1 MKRDR
6 EEYAVKK
13 PTTKAAPTH
22 EVWDDPLLAEIR
34 PAVREAIE
42 KALEQELIRALGA
55 EWYDRAE
62 HRVGHRNGTV
72 VRAIGTPMGSTDV
85 EVPRARVF
93 GPDGKESEWRS
104 AKLPRHARRL
114 KAIDQVVVSLYLSGT
129 NQRRMKGALRP
140 LLKGLPLSKSAVSRL
155 VARLREAREVWMS
168 RDLSEEKV
176 VYVYLDGFGVNVR
189 RDGRVVRNPVLMAI
203 GVKETGEKV
212 LLSLRLAGGESTAA
226 WKAFME
232 DLVSR
237 GLKAPLLAIVDG
249 SPGLRGAVQA
259 LWPEALI
266 QRCTVHK
273 LRNLL
278 AHGPRHAH
286 EAVKEDFHRIVY
298 ASSPSEA
305 VRAYDRFLRR
315 WRQRCPAV
323 AESLEEAGAELLTF
337 TRFPQEQWKSL
348 RTTNIIERVNGEFR
362 RRVKT
367 QAALPNDEAV
377 LSVLYG
383 LVATGMVAFRRIP
396 GWRTIPAARRAITSA
411 AA

>member
-13 PTTKAAPTH
+13 PTTKAAPRD

-42 KALEQELIRALGA
+42 KVLEQELIRTLGA
-55 EWYDRAE
+55 RWYGRAE
-62 HRVGHRNGTV
+62 SRVGHRNGTV
-72 VRAIGTPMGSTDV
+72 VREIGTPMGSTLV

-93 GPDGKESEWRS
+93 APDGEESEWRS

-114 KAIDQVVVSLYLSGT
+114 KAIDEVVVALYLSGT
-129 NQRRMKGALRP
+129 NQRRVKAALRP
-140 LLKGLPLSKSAVSRL
+140 LLKGLPLSKSTVSRL
-155 VARLREAREVWMS
+155 VARLRDSREVWMS
-168 RDLSEEKV
+168 RDLSEEKI
-176 VYVYLDGFGVNVR
+176 VYTYLDGFGVNVR

-203 GVKETGEKV
+203 GVRETGEKV

-226 WKAFME
+226 WKAFVE
-232 DLVSR
+232 DLASR
-237 GLKAPLLAIVDG
+237 GLKAPLLTMVDG
-249 SPGLRGAVQA
+249 SPALRAAVRA
-259 LWPEALI
+259 LWPEALV

-278 AHGPRHAH
+278 AHAPRHAH

-298 ASSPSEA
+298 ANSPAEA
-305 VRAYDRFLRR
+305 EKAYDRFLRR
-315 WRQRCPAV
+315 WQQRCPAV
-323 AESLEEAGAELLTF
+323 AESLKEAGGELLTF
-337 TRFPQEQWKSL
+337 TRFPKEQWKSL
-348 RTTNIIERVNGEFR
+348 RTTNIIERVNGELR

-367 QAALPNDEAV
+367 QAALPGDEAV

-383 LVATGMVAFRRIP
+383 LVASGMVAFRRIP
-396 GWRTIPAARRAITSA
+396 GWRTIPAARRAILSA